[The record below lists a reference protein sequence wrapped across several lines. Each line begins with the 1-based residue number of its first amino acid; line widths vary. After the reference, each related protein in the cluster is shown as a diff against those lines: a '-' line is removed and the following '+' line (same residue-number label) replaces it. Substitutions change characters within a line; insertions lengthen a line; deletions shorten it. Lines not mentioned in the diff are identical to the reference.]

1 MNPSLQDL
9 ILSSSDPGFEAKLQK
24 LRSQMLE
31 AARLA
36 GPDSEQNRTVVNI
49 LRDVAERGDPAVAE
63 YTKRFDS
70 VELEPSQ
77 FRIGAD
83 ELTKAHESLDRSLLA
98 SLRKAIANVKAY
110 QEKIFIGRRY
120 ASSQL
125 SVVSSRSPTVNCQLS
140 TGNSEG
146 TGIKYVPI
154 RRAGICVP
162 GAAAPL
168 PSTVIMTVVPAQA
181 AGVAEIAVVS
191 PPRYRGSSQLSVP
204 SCQSPTVNCQPT
216 TDNLPA
222 GSIHPV
228 ILAVCHELGVTEV
241 YRIGGVQA
249 VGALAF
255 GTQTIAKVDKIVG
268 PGNKWVQSAK
278 KNVAG
283 DYVGIDSIAGPSEV
297 LIIAS
302 DQANP
307 AWVAADMLS
316 QAEHGTDSSAIVL
329 TDSPGLAQAIL
340 EQLSS
345 QLESLPRAA
354 DAAQSLKRFSR
365 IIVVESMEEAIRLA
379 NEFAAEHLEVQ
390 CGDRSRQIAERIT
403 NTGAVFIGP
412 YTPVAVG
419 DYWAGPSHTLPTGSR
434 ARFSSALTSNDF
446 VKSISLIE
454 YSAEQLAAAA
464 DDIIRLAETEGL
476 DAHARSV
483 KIRRQE

>member
-1 MNPSLQDL
+1 MNPSLQEL
-9 ILSSSDPGFEAKLQK
+9 VLSFSDPGFEGK
-24 LRSQMLE
+24 LRKLRLEMLQ

-63 YTKRFDS
+63 YTKKFDG

-77 FRIGAD
+77 FRVGAD
-83 ELTKAHESLDRSLLA
+83 EMAKAHDSLDPNLLA

-110 QEKIFIGRRY
+110 QEKIFIGRR
-120 ASSQL
+120 
-125 SVVSSRSPTVNCQLS
+125 
-140 TGNSEG
+140 SEFSWG

-154 RRAGICVP
+154 RRAGVCVP

-168 PSTVIMTVVPAQA
+168 PSTVIMTVVPAQV
-181 AGVAEIAVVS
+181 AGVKEIAVIS
-191 PPRYRGSSQLSVP
+191 PPRYQ
-204 SCQSPTVNCQPT
+204 
-216 TDNLPA
+216 

-228 ILAVCHELGVTEV
+228 ILAVCHELGVNEV

-255 GTQTIAKVDKIVG
+255 GTQTIAKMDKIVG

-297 LIIAS
+297 LVIAN

-307 AWVAADMLS
+307 AWVATDMLS
-316 QAEHGTDSSAIVL
+316 QAEHGADSSAIVL
-329 TDSPGLAQAIL
+329 TDSPQLAQAIL
-340 EQLSS
+340 EQLSR

-354 DAAQSLKRFSR
+354 DATQSLQRFSR
-365 IIVVESMEEAIRLA
+365 IIVVGDMDDATRLA
-379 NEFAAEHLEVQ
+379 NEFATEHLEVQ

-403 NTGAVFIGP
+403 NAGAVFIGP

-454 YSAEQLAAAA
+454 YTADQLATAA
-464 DDIIRLAETEGL
+464 DDIVRLAETEGL

-483 KIRRQE
+483 KIRRPE

>member
-1 MNPSLQDL
+1 MNLSLQEL
-9 ILSSSDPGFEAKLQK
+9 VLSFSDPGFKAKLKK
-24 LRSQMLE
+24 LRSEMLE

-36 GPDSEQNRTVVNI
+36 GPESEQNRTVVGI

-63 YTKRFDS
+63 CTQKFDG
-70 VELEPSQ
+70 VTLDPSQ
-77 FRIGAD
+77 FHVAPE
-83 ELTKAHESLDRSLLA
+83 ELSRAHQALDRRLLA
-98 SLRKAIANVKAY
+98 SLRQAIANVRAY
-110 QEKIFIGRRY
+110 QEKIFIGHR
-120 ASSQL
+120 SEFSQ
-125 SVVSSRSPTVNCQLS
+125 
-140 TGNSEG
+140 G
-146 TGIKYVPI
+146 TGIRYVPL

-168 PSTVIMTVVPAQA
+168 PSTVIMTVVPAQV
-181 AGVAEIAVVS
+181 AGVREIAVVS
-191 PPRYRGSSQLSVP
+191 PPRYRAAPEDGAQASKSAIRNP
-204 SCQSPTVNCQPT
+204 QSAIGT
-216 TDNLPA
+216 
-222 GSIHPV
+222 IHPV
-228 ILAVCHELGVTEV
+228 ILAVCRELGVSEV

-297 LIIAS
+297 LVLAN

-316 QAEHGTDSSAIVL
+316 QAEHGTDSSAIVV
-329 TDSPGLAQAIL
+329 TDSEPLARAIL
-340 EQLSS
+340 EQLSR
-345 QLESLPRAA
+345 QLESLPRATEA
-354 DAAQSLKRFSR
+354 LQSLQRFSR
-365 IIVVESMEEAIRLA
+365 IIVVGSMEEAVELA

-390 CGDRSRQIAERIT
+390 CGNRSRQIAEGIT
-403 NTGAVFIGP
+403 HAGAIFIGP

-476 DAHARSV
+476 DAHARSIQLRV
-483 KIRRQE
+483 GRAWVPRRDT

>member
-1 MNPSLQDL
+1 
-9 ILSSSDPGFEAKLQK
+9 
-24 LRSQMLE
+24 MLE

-36 GPDSEQNRTVVNI
+36 GPDSEQNRTVVSI
-49 LRDVAERGDPAVAE
+49 LREVAERGDAAVAE
-63 YTKRFDS
+63 YTTKFDG
-70 VELEPSQ
+70 VALDPSQ
-77 FRIGAD
+77 FRVEAA
-83 ELTKAHESLDRSLLA
+83 ELSRAHGSLDRSLLA
-98 SLRKAIANVKAY
+98 SLRKAIDNVRSY
-110 QEKIFIGRRY
+110 QEKIFIGHR
-120 ASSQL
+120 SEF
-125 SVVSSRSPTVNCQLS
+125 SR
-140 TGNSEG
+140 G
-146 TGIKYVPI
+146 TGIRYVPVH
-154 RRAGICVP
+154 RAGVCVP

-168 PSTVIMTVVPAQA
+168 PSTVIMTVVPAQV
-181 AGVAEIAVVS
+181 AGVQEITVVS
-191 PPRYRGSSQLSVP
+191 PPRYRAGAKDADRNL
-204 SCQSPTVNCQPT
+204 QSEIRNPKSEIGT
-216 TDNLPA
+216 
-222 GSIHPV
+222 IHPV
-228 ILAVCHELGVTEV
+228 ILAVCHELGVKEV

-297 LIIAS
+297 LVLAN

-329 TDSPGLAQAIL
+329 TDSSQLAQAIL
-340 EQLSS
+340 EQLST

-354 DAAQSLKRFSR
+354 EAVQSLKRFSR
-365 IIVVESMEEAIRLA
+365 IIVVESMNDEVRLA
-379 NEFAAEHLEVQ
+379 NEFATEHLEIQ
-390 CGDRSRQIAERIT
+390 CGTQSRQIAERIT
-403 NTGAVFIGP
+403 NAGAVFIGP
-412 YTPVAVG
+412 HTPVAVG

-454 YSAEQLAAAA
+454 YTADQLAAAA
-464 DDIIRLAETEGL
+464 DDIVRLAETEGL

-483 KIRRQE
+483 RIRRSQ

>member
-1 MNPSLQDL
+1 
-9 ILSSSDPGFEAKLQK
+9 
-24 LRSQMLE
+24 MLE

-36 GPDSEQNRTVVNI
+36 GPDSEQNRTVVGI
-49 LRDVAERGDPAVAE
+49 LRDVAQRGDPAVAE
-63 YTKRFDS
+63 YTKKFDG
-70 VELEPSQ
+70 VELVPTQ

-83 ELTKAHESLDRSLLA
+83 ELSKAHRALDPSLLV
-98 SLRKAIANVKAY
+98 SLRQAIANVKAY
-110 QEKIFIGRRY
+110 QEKIFIGRRVEF
-120 ASSQL
+120 SQ
-125 SVVSSRSPTVNCQLS
+125 
-140 TGNSEG
+140 G
-146 TGIKYVPI
+146 TGIKYVPL
-154 RRAGICVP
+154 RRAGVCVP

-168 PSTVIMTVVPAQA
+168 PSTVIMTVVPAQV
-181 AGVAEIAVVS
+181 AGVKEIAVVS
-191 PPRYRGSSQLSVP
+191 PPRHQ
-204 SCQSPTVNCQPT
+204 
-216 TDNLPA
+216 

-228 ILAVCHELGVTEV
+228 ILGVCRELGVTEV

-278 KNVAG
+278 KTVAG

-297 LIIAS
+297 LVLAN

-307 AWVAADMLS
+307 AWVAVDMLS

-329 TDSPGLAQAIL
+329 TDTPPLAQAIL
-340 EQLSS
+340 EQLSR

-354 DAAQSLKRFSR
+354 DAVQSLQRFSR
-365 IIVVESMEEAIRLA
+365 IIVVRNMDDAILLA
-379 NEFAAEHLEVQ
+379 NEFAPEHLEVQ
-390 CGDRSRQIAERIT
+390 CGAQSRQIAEKIT
-403 NTGAVFIGP
+403 NAGAVFIGP

-446 VKSISLIE
+446 VKSLSLIE

-464 DDIIRLAETEGL
+464 DDIVRLAETEGL

-483 KIRRQE
+483 QIRRQP

>member
-9 ILSSSDPGFEAKLQK
+9 ILSFSDPRFEAGFQK
-24 LRSQMLE
+24 LRSDMLE

-49 LRDVAERGDPAVAE
+49 LRDVAQRGDPAVAE
-63 YTKRFDS
+63 YTKKFDG
-70 VELEPSQ
+70 VELKPSQ
-77 FRIGAD
+77 FRIGTD
-83 ELTKAHESLDRSLLA
+83 ELSKAHDSLDRTLLT
-98 SLRKAIANVKAY
+98 SLRKAIANVRAY
-110 QEKIFIGRRY
+110 QEKIFIGRR
-120 ASSQL
+120 SEFSQ
-125 SVVSSRSPTVNCQLS
+125 
-140 TGNSEG
+140 G
-146 TGIKYVPI
+146 TGIRYVPI
-154 RRAGICVP
+154 QRAGVCVP

-168 PSTVIMTVVPAQA
+168 PSTVIMTVVPAQV
-181 AGVAEIAVVS
+181 AGVKEIAVVS
-191 PPRYRGSSQLSVP
+191 PPRYRAETKSTGRTL
-204 SCQSPTVNCQPT
+204 QSAIRDPQSEIGT
-216 TDNLPA
+216 
-222 GSIHPV
+222 IHPV

-255 GTQTIAKVDKIVG
+255 GTQTIARVDKIVG

-297 LIIAS
+297 LVIAN

-329 TDSPGLAQAIL
+329 TDSEPLARAIL
-340 EQLSS
+340 EQLSK
-345 QLESLPRAA
+345 QLEVLPRAA
-354 DAAQSLKRFSR
+354 EAAQSLQRFSH
-365 IIVVESMEEAIRLA
+365 IIVVGSMEDAVQRA

-390 CGDRSRQIAERIT
+390 CGTRSRQIAERIT
-403 NTGAVFIGP
+403 NAGAVFIGP
-412 YTPVAVG
+412 HTPVAVG

-454 YSAEQLAAAA
+454 YSAEQLATTA
-464 DDIIRLAETEGL
+464 DHIIRLAQTEGL